1 MATTPSTA
9 EIVGDARADASAPAD
24 SATATATATEPAPV
38 TATERS
44 RLKADRRQA
53 ILTAAATLFA
63 QRGYAGV
70 TIEDLG
76 AAVGVSGP
84 AVYRHFPGKAA
95 VLAAILQGASRT
107 LLDGAERV
115 LGEASDP
122 TATLRELIAFHVDFA
137 LGDADVILVQDRE
150 LEQLDLGARHEV
162 RLLQRQY
169 VEHWVD
175 TLARLRPDRAE
186 TELRIRAHAA
196 FGLLNSTPH
205 SARIPGRRPADG
217 TIRGIL
223 EEMTWASLMS

>member
-1 MATTPSTA
+1 MASTLD
-9 EIVGDARADASAPAD
+9 DAAVPLADAAVPLADAPATD
-24 SATATATATEPAPV
+24 LPR
-38 TATERS
+38 TERG
-44 RLKADRRQA
+44 RLKADRRAA
-53 ILTAAATLFA
+53 ILRSAATLFA
-63 QRGYAGV
+63 ERGYAGV

-95 VLAAILQGASRT
+95 VLAAILEGASRS
-107 LLDGAERV
+107 LLEGAEGV
-115 LGEASDP
+115 LRDAPD
-122 TATLRELIAFHVDFA
+122 AAAALRSLIRFHVDFA
-137 LGDADVILVQDRE
+137 LGEADVIVVQDRE
-150 LEQLDLGARHEV
+150 LEQLDRGARHDV
-162 RLLQRQY
+162 RSLQRRY

-175 TLARLRPDRAE
+175 TLSRLRPDRAE
-186 TELRIRAHAA
+186 TELRFRAHAA

>member
-1 MATTPSTA
+1 MATTPSMA

-24 SATATATATEPAPV
+24 SATATATTAEPAPV

-44 RLKADRRQA
+44 RLKADRRHA

-122 TATLRELIAFHVDFA
+122 AASLRELIAFHVDFA

>member
-1 MATTPSTA
+1 MASTLGA
-9 EIVGDARADASAPAD
+9 ADAASPLALTP
-24 SATATATATEPAPV
+24 
-38 TATERS
+38 RS
-44 RLKADRRQA
+44 RQKADRRAA
-53 ILTAAATLFA
+53 ILGAAATLFA
-63 QRGYAGV
+63 ERGYAGV

-95 VLAAILQGASRT
+95 VLAAILQGASRA

-115 LGEASDP
+115 LEQAPDDAS
-122 TATLRELIAFHVDFA
+122 ALRSLIAHHVEFA

-162 RLLQRQY
+162 RLLQRRY
-169 VEHWVD
+169 VELWVD
-175 TLARLRPDRAE
+175 VLSRLRPDRAE
-186 TELRIRAHAA
+186 TELRFRAHAA

-217 TIRGIL
+217 TVRGIL
-223 EEMTWASLMS
+223 EEMAWASLMS

>member
-1 MATTPSTA
+1 MASTLD
-9 EIVGDARADASAPAD
+9 DA
-24 SATATATATEPAPV
+24 ATAVPTDVPR
-38 TATERS
+38 TERD
-44 RLKADRRQA
+44 RQKADRRAA
-53 ILTAAATLFA
+53 ILRSAATLFA
-63 QRGYAGV
+63 ERGYAGV

-95 VLAAILQGASRT
+95 VLAAILQGASQS

-115 LGEASDP
+115 LDDAPDP
-122 TATLRELIAFHVDFA
+122 SAALRSLIRFHVDFA
-137 LGDADVILVQDRE
+137 LGEADVIVVQDRE
-150 LEQLDLGARHEV
+150 LEQLDRGARHEV
-162 RLLQRQY
+162 RSLQRRY

-175 TLARLRPDRAE
+175 TLSRLRPDRAE
-186 TELRIRAHAA
+186 AELRFRAHAA